1 MARKV
6 DLAVVRR
13 LYQKAGA
20 VRLKMDIEPSFKP
33 GDRVRARNINPAG
46 HTRLPRYVRGKE
58 GVVERDNGVFHLP
71 DARVAGDG
79 DQPQHN
85 YSVRFNA
92 QELWGTGAPTT
103 DSLNIDLWEDYL
115 GPIDDA

>member
-1 MARKV
+1 MRKV
-6 DLAVVRR
+6 DLEVVRG
-13 LYQKAGA
+13 LYQNAGA
-20 VRLKMDIEPSFKP
+20 VRLREEIEPGFKP

-71 DARVAGDG
+71 DARVDGRG

-85 YSVRFNA
+85 YSVRFSA
-92 QELWGTGAPTT
+92 QELWGAAAPAT

-115 GPIDDA
+115 DNA